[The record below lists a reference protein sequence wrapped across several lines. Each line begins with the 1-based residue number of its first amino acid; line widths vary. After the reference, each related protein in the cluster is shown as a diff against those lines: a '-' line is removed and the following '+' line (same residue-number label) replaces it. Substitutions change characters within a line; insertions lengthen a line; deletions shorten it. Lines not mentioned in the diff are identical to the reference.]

1 MDSLVLD
8 IGGSV
13 GALIITTGPE
23 LAEEE
28 IEISPG
34 VDPTARRTHNVV
46 RARRDR
52 GVVLAYAAVF
62 PTVPAGEYTVWN
74 QDGSPYAVITVHGGQ
89 VTQLAMSRTTVDTRG
104 PAARPHGGDTMVT
117 YGSGLR

>member
-13 GALIITTGPE
+13 GALVITTGPE

-34 VDPTARRTHNVV
+34 VDPTVRRTHNVV
-46 RARRDR
+46 HPRRDR
-52 GVVLAYAAVF
+52 DVVMAYAAVF

-74 QDGSPYAVITVHGGQ
+74 LDGSPFAVITVQGGQ
-89 VTQLAMSRTTVDTRG
+89 VTQLTMS
-104 PAARPHGGDTMVT
+104 
-117 YGSGLR
+117 